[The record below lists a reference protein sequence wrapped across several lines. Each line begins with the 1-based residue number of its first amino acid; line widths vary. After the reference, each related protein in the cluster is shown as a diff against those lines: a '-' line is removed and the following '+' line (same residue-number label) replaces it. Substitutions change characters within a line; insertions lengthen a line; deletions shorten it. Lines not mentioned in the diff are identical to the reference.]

1 MNKLEIKHNLINL
14 NNINLNNLMFN
25 NLRLHPIIKQE
36 QQKLNSNKYLNFI
49 DSSNTEKTPANFYK
63 TIDPHNRPLDAF
75 PQNSQNKR
83 FIILNIET
91 CIKSTKDLLNDD
103 ANQRIISVNAFEM
116 INMEL
121 TGIQFHGYFND
132 NIKEPNK
139 DENENYMNIM
149 EKNDFLFYLSNYFME
164 RKDNNKKLLK
174 QLLDFIGESMVICHN
189 VLFVLKFINKEL
201 KRYNL
206 PEIPINKCICT
217 LRMMR
222 LQNFKNAKEKMKG
235 FQISDLCKEY
245 NIYIDEKLIHNLE
258 INTLALSISINKM
271 LLQEFN
277 KSKNESNRAD
287 NEHNIINIDTENTDN
302 NERKNDFLI
311 SDFCEMPNQTES
323 NTIKRKPKLK
333 CNKINSLRS
342 LNDNNFAITQNSI
355 KECHRKIKITKSL
368 NKYKYKYNYNYD
380 AIENNIKELN
390 DNDNNKNN
398 FLFNN
403 FTKTIGFNKKIMKE
417 ILNKNRSTN
426 GDES

>member
-14 NNINLNNLMFN
+14 NNINLKNLMFN
-25 NLRLHPIIKQE
+25 NLKVLPLINQE

-49 DSSNTEKTPANFYK
+49 DSPNTEKTPANFYK
-63 TIDPHNRPLDAF
+63 TIDPHNRPLDTF

-91 CIKSTKDLLNDD
+91 SIKSTKDLLNDD
-103 ANQRIISVNAFEM
+103 ANQRIISVNAIEM

-121 TGIQFHGYFND
+121 TGIQFHAYFND
-132 NIKEPNK
+132 DIKEANK

-174 QLLDFIGESMVICHN
+174 QLLNFIGESMVICHN
-189 VLFVLKFINKEL
+189 VLFIMKFINKEL

-206 PEIPINKCICT
+206 PEIPNNKCICT

-222 LQNFKNAKEKMKG
+222 LKNFKNSKEKMKG
-235 FQISDLCKEY
+235 FQISDLCREY
-245 NIYIDEKLIHNLE
+245 NINIDDKLIHNLE
-258 INTLALSISINKM
+258 INTLALSIAINKM

-277 KSKNESNRAD
+277 ESKNESKKTD
-287 NEHNIINIDTENTDN
+287 NEHNIINIDNESNDN
-302 NERKNDFLI
+302 SERKTEFLI
-311 SDFCEMPNQTES
+311 SDFCEMANQTES
-323 NTIKRKPKLK
+323 NTNKKIPKLK
-333 CNKINSLRS
+333 YNKINSLRTF
-342 LNDNNFAITQNSI
+342 NENIFTVTQNSI
-355 KECHRKIKITKSL
+355 KECNRKIKITKSL
-368 NKYKYKYNYNYD
+368 NKYKYNYD
-380 AIENNIKELN
+380 EIENNIKELN

-403 FTKTIGFNKKIMKE
+403 FTKTIAFNKKIMKD
-417 ILNKNRSTN
+417 IMNRNRSQN
-426 GDES
+426 GDKS

>member
-1 MNKLEIKHNLINL
+1 MNKLEIKHNLIKF

-25 NLRLHPIIKQE
+25 NLRTLPLIKQE
-36 QQKLNSNKYLNFI
+36 HEKLNSNKYLNFI
-49 DSSNTEKTPANFYK
+49 DSSNSEKTPTNFYK

-91 CIKSTKDLLNDD
+91 SIKSTKDLLNDEG
-103 ANQRIISVNAFEM
+103 NQRIISINAIEI

-121 TGIQFHGYFND
+121 TGIQFNAFFND
-132 NIKEPNK
+132 DIKETNIN
-139 DENENYMNIM
+139 ENENYMNMI
-149 EKNDFLFYLSNYFME
+149 EKNEYLLYLSNYFIE

-174 QLLDFIGESMVICHN
+174 QLLNFIGESMIICHN
-189 VLFVLKFINKEL
+189 VLFVMKFINKEL

-222 LQNFKNAKEKMKG
+222 LKNFKNPKEKIKG

-245 NIYIDEKLIHNLE
+245 NINIDDKLIHNLI
-258 INTLALSISINKM
+258 INTLALSISVNKM

-277 KSKNESNRAD
+277 ESKNESDKTD
-287 NEHNIINIDTENTDN
+287 NEHNLINIDNENN
-302 NERKNDFLI
+302 EVSERKNDFLI
-311 SDFCEMPNQTES
+311 SDFGEIANQTES
-323 NTIKRKPKLK
+323 NTNKRMPKLK
-333 CNKINSLRS
+333 YNKINSLRS
-342 LNDNNFAITQNSI
+342 LNDNTFTLTQSNI
-355 KECHRKIKITKSL
+355 KECNRKIKITKSL
-368 NKYKYKYNYNYD
+368 NKYKYNYD

-390 DNDNNKNN
+390 DNNNNKNN

-403 FTKTIGFNKKIMKE
+403 FTKTIGFNTKIMKD
-417 ILNKNRSTN
+417 IMDKNRSKN
-426 GDES
+426 EDEN

>member
-14 NNINLNNLMFN
+14 NNINLKNLMFN
-25 NLRLHPIIKQE
+25 NLKVLPLINQE
-36 QQKLNSNKYLNFI
+36 QQKLNSNKNLNLI

-63 TIDPHNRPLDAF
+63 TIDPHNRPLDTF

-91 CIKSTKDLLNDD
+91 SIKSTRDLLNDD

-121 TGIQFHGYFND
+121 TGIQFHAYFND
-132 NIKEPNK
+132 DIKEANK
-139 DENENYMNIM
+139 DENENYMNM
-149 EKNDFLFYLSNYFME
+149 TDKNDYLFYLSNYFME

-189 VLFVLKFINKEL
+189 VLFIMKFINKEL

-206 PEIPINKCICT
+206 PEIPNNKCICT

-222 LQNFKNAKEKMKG
+222 LKNFKNSKEKMKG
-235 FQISDLCKEY
+235 FQISDLCREY
-245 NIYIDEKLIHNLE
+245 NINIDDKLIHNLE
-258 INTLALSISINKM
+258 INTLALSIAINKM

-277 KSKNESNRAD
+277 ESKNESKKTD
-287 NEHNIINIDTENTDN
+287 NEHNIINIDNESNDN
-302 NERKNDFLI
+302 SERKTEFLI
-311 SDFCEMPNQTES
+311 SDFCEMANQTES
-323 NTIKRKPKLK
+323 NTNKRKAKLK
-333 CNKINSLRS
+333 HNKINSLRS
-342 LNDNNFAITQNSI
+342 LNDNNFTITQNNI
-355 KECHRKIKITKSL
+355 KEFNRKIKITKSL
-368 NKYKYKYNYNYD
+368 NKYKYNYD
-380 AIENNIKELN
+380 EIENNIKELN

-403 FTKTIGFNKKIMKE
+403 FTKTVGFNKIIFKDIMD
-417 ILNKNRSTN
+417 KNRSKN
-426 GDES
+426 EDES

>member
-1 MNKLEIKHNLINL
+1 MNKLEIKHNLIKF

-25 NLRLHPIIKQE
+25 NKRTLPLIKQE

-103 ANQRIISVNAFEM
+103 ANQRIISVNAIEM

-121 TGIQFHGYFND
+121 TGIQFHAYFND
-132 NIKEPNK
+132 DIKEANK
-139 DENENYMNIM
+139 DENENYMNMID
-149 EKNDFLFYLSNYFME
+149 KNDYLFYLSNYFME

-174 QLLDFIGESMVICHN
+174 QLLNFIGESMVICHN
-189 VLFVLKFINKEL
+189 VLFIMKFINKEL

-206 PEIPINKCICT
+206 PEIPNNKCICT

-222 LQNFKNAKEKMKG
+222 LKNFKNAKEKMKG

-245 NIYIDEKLIHNLE
+245 NIIIDEKLIHNLE

-277 KSKNESNRAD
+277 ESKNESKKTDNDQNIKNID
-287 NEHNIINIDTENTDN
+287 NENNNIS
-302 NERKNDFLI
+302 ERKNDFLI
-311 SDFCEMPNQTES
+311 SDFCETANQTES
-323 NTIKRKPKLK
+323 NTYKRNAKLK
-333 CNKINSLRS
+333 YNKINSLRS
-342 LNDNNFAITQNSI
+342 LHDNNFTITQNNI
-355 KECHRKIKITKSL
+355 KEFNRKIKITKSL
-368 NKYKYKYNYNYD
+368 NKYKYYYD
-380 AIENNIKELN
+380 SIEKDNIKELN

-403 FTKTIGFNKKIMKE
+403 FTKTVGFNKIIFKDIMD
-417 ILNKNRSTN
+417 KNRSKN
-426 GDES
+426 EDES